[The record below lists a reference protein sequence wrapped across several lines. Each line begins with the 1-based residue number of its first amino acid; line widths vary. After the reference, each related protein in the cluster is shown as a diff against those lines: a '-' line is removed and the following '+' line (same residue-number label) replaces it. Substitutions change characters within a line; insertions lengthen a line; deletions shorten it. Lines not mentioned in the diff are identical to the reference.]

1 MNKLWRRVLG
11 VALAVVGAVWLL
23 QGISV
28 LPGSF
33 MSGST
38 LWATIGL
45 VLLLVGIWL
54 VVSRESPGAPHR

>member
-1 MNKLWRRVLG
+1 MLLEL
-11 VALAVVGAVWLL
+11 ALAVVGAVWLL

-54 VVSRESPGAPHR
+54 VVTRDSTGTRRR